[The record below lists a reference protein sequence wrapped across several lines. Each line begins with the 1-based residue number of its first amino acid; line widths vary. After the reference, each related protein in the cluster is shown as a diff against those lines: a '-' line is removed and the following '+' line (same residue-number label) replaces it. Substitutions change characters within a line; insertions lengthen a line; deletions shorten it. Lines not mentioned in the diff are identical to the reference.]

1 MNLFENHVNRRN
13 HVANAYHEVIYAKVI
28 NDKKSE
34 SIREEVKVEFKGLTL
49 GRQNNI
55 ELGMCMHYQVVRFP
69 PANVRS

>member
-1 MNLFENHVNRRN
+1 M
-13 HVANAYHEVIYAKVI
+13 ANAYHEVIYAKVI

-55 ELGMCMHYQVVRFP
+55 ELGMFVCYQVACFP
-69 PANVRS
+69 LANFRS